1 MYFQA
6 SELVGEKKGN
16 ILESYTFE
24 KNLGSGAFGEVK
36 RAKHKLTGIVRAIKI
51 IKKSGMSESEIQD
64 LKNEI
69 EILRKLVSF
78 FSLILSPYYQDH
90 PHILRIFEYY
100 ADKNSIYLV
109 TEFCSGGELFERI
122 VEAGFFSEKRASKI
136 MYQILLAINYCHKNN
151 VVHRDLKPENI
162 LYETKDP
169 ESPLKIIDFGTAGV
183 INPNKKL
190 DENVGTVRNINF

>member
-1 MYFQA
+1 
-6 SELVGEKKGN
+6 
-16 ILESYTFE
+16 
-24 KNLGSGAFGEVK
+24 
-36 RAKHKLTGIVRAIKI
+36 
-51 IKKSGMSESEIQD
+51 
-64 LKNEI
+64 
-69 EILRKLVSF
+69 
-78 FSLILSPYYQDH
+78 
-90 PHILRIFEYY
+90 
-100 ADKNSIYLV
+100 
-109 TEFCSGGELFERI
+109 
-122 VEAGFFSEKRASKI
+122 